1 MLCVLRASAVIFSR
15 MPKHATA
22 AQKTSLVRELG
33 VFDATAIVIGVILGS
48 GIFLVPKDVANQL
61 DSLFAVSL
69 VWLVGGVL
77 SLFGAL
83 SLAEMGAAF
92 PGAGGLYVYL
102 SQAYGRP
109 AGFLYGWGLFT
120 AIQSGSIATLAVAFG
135 LYAAQLVPVGYW
147 GQKAIAIACILGLT
161 FVNCRGVRSGK
172 TVQNIFTVAKM
183 GGLAIMIVLL
193 FVRGQ
198 PMQLIPKDFWP
209 QGGLAA
215 VPVGA
220 FGVALVAVLWAYE
233 GWHVVSFTATE
244 MKHPQ
249 RTLPRSLI
257 YGTAIILA
265 VYMLANFAYYSVL
278 TRPEMMQS
286 SAVAATAVTR
296 AAGATATTFL
306 SILILVSVFGAVNG
320 MVLTGPRVYYAM
332 AEDGLFFAA
341 FGRVHPRF
349 RTPIVAI
356 VAQGIWAS
364 LLTLLGNFE
373 QLFSYVIFTAWIF
386 YGVTVAG
393 VMVLR
398 WKQPNLERP
407 FKTPAYPWLPLIF
420 ALAAAGIT
428 LNTILETPGSSLY
441 GIGFILTGVP
451 GYLVFRA
458 LSRK

>member
-1 MLCVLRASAVIFSR
+1 
-15 MPKHATA
+15 MPKQAAATP
-22 AQKTSLVRELG
+22 KTSLVRELG
-33 VFDATAIVIGVILGS
+33 LFDATAIVIGVILGS
-48 GIFLVPKDVANQL
+48 GIFLVPKDVATQL

-69 VWLVGGVL
+69 AWIVGGVL

-83 SLAEMGAAF
+83 SLSEMGAAF
-92 PGAGGLYVYL
+92 PSAGGLYVYL

-120 AIQSGSIATLAVAFG
+120 AIQSGSIATLAVAFS
-135 LYAAQLVPVGYW
+135 LYTAQLIPVGYW

-172 TVQNIFTVAKM
+172 LVQNLFTVAKM
-183 GGLAIMIVLL
+183 GGLAIMIILL
-193 FVRGQ
+193 FAQGH
-198 PMQLIPKDFWP
+198 PMQMIPKDFWP
-209 QGGLAA
+209 RGGLAEIRA
-215 VPVGA
+215 GA

-233 GWHVVSFTATE
+233 GWHVVSFAAAE
-244 MKHPQ
+244 MKDPQ
-249 RTLPRSLI
+249 RTLPKSLI
-257 YGTAIILA
+257 YGTVIILA
-265 VYMLANFAYYSVL
+265 AYMLANFSYYSVL
-278 TRPEMMQS
+278 TRPEMAHS
-286 SAVAATAVTR
+286 SAVAATAVTQ
-296 AAGATATTFL
+296 AAGATATSFL

-332 AEDGLFFAA
+332 AEDGLFFKA
-341 FGRVHPRF
+341 FGKLHPRF

-364 LLTLLGNFE
+364 LLTLIGNFE

-386 YGVTVAG
+386 YGATVAG
-393 VMVLR
+393 VIVLR
-398 WKQPNLERP
+398 QKQPHLERP
-407 FKTPAYPWLPLIF
+407 FKTPAYPWLPLVF

-441 GIGFILTGVP
+441 GIAFILTGVP
-451 GYLVFRA
+451 GYLAFRA